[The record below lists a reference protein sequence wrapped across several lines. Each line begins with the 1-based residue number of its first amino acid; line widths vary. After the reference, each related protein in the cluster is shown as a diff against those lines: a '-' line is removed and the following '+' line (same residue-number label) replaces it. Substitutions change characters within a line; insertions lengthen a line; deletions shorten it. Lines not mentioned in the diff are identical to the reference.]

1 MGGCLSVSVDTEVV
15 PVKSGSSRNISKRS
29 QDGSV
34 PRTTSGSGTI
44 SVAGSARSKEGSYKE
59 PGSSTAS
66 FGINKSE
73 VGGSSRTDFDGS
85 IGASGTSKSCFS
97 HSPSNSAM

>member
-1 MGGCLSVSVDTEVV
+1 MSVDTEVV
-15 PVKSGSSRNISKRS
+15 PAKSGGGGSKTISKRG

-44 SVAGSARSKEGSYKE
+44 SVAGSARSKGDSYKE

-73 VGGSSRTDFDGS
+73 AGGSSRTDFDGS
-85 IGASGTSKSCFS
+85 IGASGNSKCD
-97 HSPSNSAM
+97 N

>member
-1 MGGCLSVSVDTEVV
+1 MSVDTEVV
-15 PVKSGSSRNISKRS
+15 PVTVKSGGGGSRTIS
-29 QDGSV
+29 QLGDGSV

-44 SVAGSARSKEGSYKE
+44 SAAGPARSKGDSYKE

-73 VGGSSRTDFDGS
+73 DGGSSRTDFDGS
-85 IGASGTSKSCFS
+85 IGASGNSKSYFS
-97 HSPSNSAM
+97 HRLLNSNLNG